1 MTSLASLFATLIRE
15 TPAPSDVSGKAFP
28 AHDEFEGHCDRCRRV
43 TVWKLAAVV
52 VGVQWYRCTVCGEVR
67 R

>member
-1 MTSLASLFATLIRE
+1 MARLSSIFATLIRE
-15 TPAPSDVSGKAFP
+15 TPAPAAPAKAFP
-28 AHDEFEGHCDRCRRV
+28 AHDEFEGHCGRCRRV
-43 TVWKLAAVV
+43 TIWKLAAVV